1 VIVVTIPLNA
11 EDAGIPVAGRVVMM
25 VWPSDVIVVTIP
37 LNAEDAGRPVAGRV
51 VIIV

>member
-11 EDAGIPVAGRVVMM
+11 EDAGRSVAGRVVII

-51 VIIV
+51 VVIV